1 MLSIVASTP
10 ASVSLI
16 GRALS
21 KITPTTA
28 DAAVAIATPPRTAK
42 APPFGS
48 IAMYAKILPGDGG
61 PTRPAPV
68 ATNQRSAEIQ
78 PAHIAMIII
87 G

>member
-1 MLSIVASTP
+1 MTVSTP

-21 KITPTTA
+21 KRTPTTA
-28 DAAVAIATPPRTAK
+28 DATVAIATPPHTGN
-42 APPFGS
+42 APPLGS
-48 IAMYAKILPGDGG
+48 IAIYAKILPGEGG
-61 PTRPAPV
+61 PTKPAPV
-68 ATNQRSAEIQ
+68 ATNQRSAEIP

>member
-1 MLSIVASTP
+1 MLLSITASTP

-28 DAAVAIATPPRTAK
+28 DAAVAIATPAHTGN

-48 IAMYAKILPGDGG
+48 IAI
-61 PTRPAPV
+61 
-68 ATNQRSAEIQ
+68 
-78 PAHIAMIII
+78 
-87 G
+87 